1 MFFEKWNDFCR
12 SMVKTHIQVAQKNIR
27 DIRSIIY
34 SSLSDKNLGRALAQ
48 LKIIARPCH
57 AEELSE
63 IEDNYHID
71 SAVWRIPMRITS
83 TTIS

>member
-34 SSLSDKNLGRALAQ
+34 SSLSDKNLGRALAFSPERIENLKQ
-48 LKIIARPCH
+48 LGYADAVRVIAEANTDALP
-57 AEELSE
+57 
-63 IEDNYHID
+63 
-71 SAVWRIPMRITS
+71 AVAD
-83 TTIS
+83 